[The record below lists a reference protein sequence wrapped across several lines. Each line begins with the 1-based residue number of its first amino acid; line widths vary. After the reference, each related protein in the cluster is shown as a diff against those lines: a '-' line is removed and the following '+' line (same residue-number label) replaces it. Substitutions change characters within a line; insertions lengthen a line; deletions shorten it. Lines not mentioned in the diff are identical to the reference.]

1 MKIIFTIFLLAL
13 STFAQSKDV
22 ELSWEKSL
30 VFVPGSDKAV
40 PIDAVS
46 LAKPHP
52 VILYLHGCTGIAE
65 WHDAGWA
72 KVLAQ
77 EGAVF
82 IILDSFARPG
92 RLSNC
97 DPNRKTGSNA
107 FPKAHIYRQQEIA
120 YAFEQLQ
127 KMPWA
132 DTKNLFLMG
141 HSEGG
146 TAVAIYPKPGFR
158 GHIISG
164 WTCTM
169 RGDPILD
176 GIRSKEDIPI
186 LVIAASRDE
195 WRIGN
200 RFTEGKC
207 SDRAKPTPFSKAYNL
222 RQVDLDGTIHA
233 TLNYPEAKPAVIT
246 FFRDLLQK

>member
-1 MKIIFTIFLLAL
+1 
-13 STFAQSKDV
+13 
-22 ELSWEKSL
+22 
-30 VFVPGSDKAV
+30 
-40 PIDAVS
+40 
-46 LAKPHP
+46 
-52 VILYLHGCTGIAE
+52 
-65 WHDAGWA
+65 
-72 KVLAQ
+72 
-77 EGAVF
+77 
-82 IILDSFARPG
+82 
-92 RLSNC
+92 
-97 DPNRKTGSNA
+97 
-107 FPKAHIYRQQEIA
+107 
-120 YAFEQLQ
+120 
-127 KMPWA
+127 
-132 DTKNLFLMG
+132 MG

-207 SDRAKPTPFSKAYNL
+207 SDRAKPTLFSKAYNL